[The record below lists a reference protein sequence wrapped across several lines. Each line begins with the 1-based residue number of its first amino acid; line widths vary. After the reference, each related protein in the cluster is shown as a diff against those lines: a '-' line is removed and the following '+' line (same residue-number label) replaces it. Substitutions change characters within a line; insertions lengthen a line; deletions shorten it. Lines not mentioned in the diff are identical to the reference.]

1 VNRRGV
7 SGLYSKVERPMFLNI
22 ILIAAGF
29 IALVLIMA
37 FVLNPPEA
45 WVKKFFKRKW

>member
-1 VNRRGV
+1 MAA
-7 SGLYSKVERPMFLNI
+7 SALYSKVEHPMFLDI
-22 ILIAAGF
+22 ILIAAGL
-29 IALVLIMA
+29 IVLVLIMA